1 MTQDVSADIIQK
13 TQKHLGKYVKKPPLT
28 EKLLKKPPFRFLH
41 DVITT
46 TIKETGF
53 LKGLYSDYELVSDN
67 VKDKDAKVAFLNKLI
82 DAIKSLSDNN
92 LSVRASKIVAG
103 LEPTNTNLLLQ
114 ALAKSVES
122 NIDSTQYV
130 SNLKTGVKTDR
141 NKKSKIPVEKSKAP
155 SRTNNEQKVAE
166 KKTIKSNEKKLDT
179 FTNKKIPN
187 SVRTDDE
194 RNKGKTRKNNK
205 QEEKASKIH
214 KTQESPK
221 IDSFKKETLK
231 QESIKK
237 EKSKVD
243 SARNA
248 GNKVKD
254 YTRNDSNTLSE
265 KKDDPVETNI
275 SKQQED
281 DGPNLEQ
288 SKDPEDTPKLGHNL
302 PINEGLNTTIT
313 NEINKETENFD
324 AKKSIANVEVNSNR
338 NLLRPKSARPKSGDL
353 DKNKTTTKEY
363 VQTQNE
369 PFKMLETTDSVPP
382 KPVPPLRPKSS
393 LRPPSVRPSSARPGA
408 PRLRIDSAL
417 PMQEAV
423 PMGTINVIVENVD
436 ASAPDEEETVVIET
450 VSVDPEGPT
459 EIPPVDFDNKG
470 HLVEQIL
477 EQIEGKSV
485 ENKKK
490 TGIDWDNN
498 ALRHKDGTTKDI
510 TPLLDYIQTLTKTA
524 NPLGKLINFLHEDIE
539 AMHSELQLWINTKK
553 QLYVE
558 ILKQKKSSVE
568 LNKPLLAQLEQL
580 NKDIKKNQQEIT
592 NINCNILKNDTRIK
606 ELLCK

>member
-1 MTQDVSADIIQK
+1 MTQEVSGDIIQK
-13 TQKHLGKYVKKPPLT
+13 TQKSLGKYVKKPPLT

-82 DAIKSLSDNN
+82 EAIKSLSDNN

-114 ALAKSVES
+114 ALAKSLDS
-122 NIDSTQYV
+122 KIDSTQYV
-130 SNLKTGVKTDR
+130 SNLKTGVKTDKI
-141 NKKSKIPVEKSKAP
+141 KKSKIPVEKFKGT
-155 SRTNNEQKVAE
+155 SRTNEQKVAE
-166 KKTIKSNEKKLDT
+166 KKPIKSNDKKE
-179 FTNKKIPN
+179 TNKKIPN
-187 SVRTDDE
+187 SVRTDDS
-194 RNKGKTRKNNK
+194 NKGKTRKNSK
-205 QEEKASKIH
+205 QEEKAPKMH
-214 KTQESPK
+214 KTGESPK
-221 IDSFKKETLK
+221 IDSSKKETPK
-231 QESIKK
+231 EESTKK
-237 EKSKVD
+237 EKSKIID

-248 GNKVKD
+248 SNKVKD
-254 YTRNDSNTLSE
+254 SARNESITSSE
-265 KKDDPVETNI
+265 KKDEPEENNTN
-275 SKQQED
+275 KQRED

-288 SKDPEDTPKLGHNL
+288 SKDLEDTPKLGNHL
-302 PINEGLNTTIT
+302 TLNEGLNTTIT
-313 NEINKETENFD
+313 NEINKETD
-324 AKKSIANVEVNSNR
+324 NVEDKNIAIVDVNSNR
-338 NLLRPKSARPKSGDL
+338 NLPRPKSARPKSGDL

-369 PFKMLETTDSVPP
+369 PSKMLEATDSAPP
-382 KPVPPLRPKSS
+382 KPVPSLRPKSS

-436 ASAPDEEETVVIET
+436 ASAADEEETVVIET

-459 EIPPVDFDNKG
+459 EIPQVDLDNKG

-477 EQIEGKSV
+477 EQIEEKNV

-498 ALRHKDGTTKDI
+498 ALRNKDYTTKDI

-558 ILKQKKSSVE
+558 IVKQKKSSVE

-580 NKDIKKNQQEIT
+580 NRDIKKNQQEIT